1 MARRLSVLSGSIG
14 VGAIIGVLLVACS
27 GNKGEVGFG
36 PGNSSSSGASGSSGK
51 GGSSGTSGGSSSSG
65 DLLGG
70 DAGNVP
76 LDAACATES
85 AKAQQQPLDMYI
97 MLDQSGSM
105 KESVSGGN
113 KWTAVTA
120 ALGAFVNQPSAA
132 GIGVGLQY
140 FGVPPTA
147 SSCPTKCTVEA
158 DCQGNGPCVLGT
170 CLGCA
175 LGGGGGDSCNGAD
188 YAKPEVEIAP
198 LPGVASAI
206 TTSMGQHGPSTGTP
220 TSAALAGAITHAKDW
235 ATAHPG
241 HVTIAVLATDGDP
254 ADCDTDLGHIN
265 SIAAAGVAGT
275 PKILTF
281 VIGVGN
287 SLTALNGIAAAGG
300 TGQSFNVDTGA
311 NVNQQFLD
319 AMNKIRG
326 TALGCQYQIPA
337 SKSGGALDYGTVNV
351 QYTDGSGKVTTVP
364 KVADKNACPASGD
377 AWYYDNPTKPTQII
391 LCDSSCKVV
400 TGDTKGQ
407 VSIVVGCATV
417 LR

>member
-1 MARRLSVLSGSIG
+1 MARRFSYWSGSVAALAACCGI
-14 VGAIIGVLLVACS
+14 VAACS
-27 GNKGEVGFG
+27 GSKDGTGFDDG
-36 PGNSSSSGASGSSGK
+36 SSSGSSGS
-51 GGSSGTSGGSSSSG
+51 GGDGGFGSSGTSGLLGSS
-65 DLLGG
+65 GG
-70 DAGNVP
+70 GVISP
-76 LDAACATES
+76 DAACA
-85 AKAQQQPLDMYI
+85 ADNVKAQQQPLDMYV

-105 KESVSGGN
+105 NESVSGGT
-113 KWTAVTA
+113 KWSAVTA

-140 FGVPPTA
+140 FGLPPGA
-147 SSCPTKCTVEA
+147 ASCPTSCKVEA
-158 DCQGNGPCVLGT
+158 DCNGAGPCIIGT

-175 LGGGGGDSCNGAD
+175 IGGGGGDSCNGAD

-206 TTSMGQHGPSTGTP
+206 TTSMGQHGPNTGTP

-241 HVTIAVLATDGDP
+241 HVTIAVLATDGNP
-254 ADCDTDLGHIN
+254 EACDTDLGHID
-265 SIAAAGVAGT
+265 SIAAAGVSGT

-281 VIGVGN
+281 VIGVGS

-300 TGQSFNVDTGA
+300 TGQSFNVDTGG

-337 SKSGGALDYGTVNV
+337 PKSGGALDYGTVNV
-351 QYTDGSGKVTTVP
+351 QYTDGTGKVTTVP
-364 KVADKNACPASGD
+364 KVTDKGACPASGD
-377 AWYYDNPTKPTQII
+377 AWYYDNNTKPTQII

>member
-1 MARRLSVLSGSIG
+1 MARRFSHWSGSIAALIACCG
-14 VGAIIGVLLVACS
+14 IVAACS
-27 GNKGEVGFG
+27 GTKDGTGFDG
-36 PGNSSSSGASGSSGK
+36 SGGDGDGGLGSS
-51 GGSSGTSGGSSSSG
+51 GGSSGGLLGEGGSTLS
-65 DLLGG
+65 
-70 DAGNVP
+70 P
-76 LDAACATES
+76 DAACA
-85 AKAQQQPLDMYI
+85 ADNVRAQQQPLDMYI

-105 KESVSGGN
+105 KESVSGGT
-113 KWTAVTA
+113 KWSAVSA
-120 ALGAFVNQPSAA
+120 ALGTFVGQPSAA

-140 FGVPPTA
+140 FGVPPSA
-147 SSCPTKCTVEA
+147 ASCPSSCTVEA
-158 DCQGNGPCVLGT
+158 DCQGNGPCVIGK
-170 CLGCA
+170 CLGCV

-206 TTSMGQHGPSTGTP
+206 TTSIGQHGPSTGTP

-235 ATAHPG
+235 STAHAG

-254 ADCDTDLGHIN
+254 ADCDTDLTHIN
-265 SIAAAGVAGT
+265 AIAAAGVSGT

-281 VIGVGN
+281 VIGVGT
-287 SLTALNGIAAAGG
+287 SLAALNGIAAAGG
-300 TGQSFNVDTGA
+300 TGQAFIVDTGG

-337 SKSGGALDYGTVNV
+337 SKNGGALDYGTVNV

-364 KVADKNACPASGD
+364 KVADQSACPASGD
-377 AWYYDNPTKPTQII
+377 AWYYDNNTKPTQII
-391 LCDSSCKVV
+391 LCDASCKVI

-407 VSIVVGCATV
+407 VSIIVGCATV